1 MRTTLAAAAPSLDC
15 SAARPFKSLIRNPL
29 GQFLLVAVVASGL
42 AFAGGAPDGNAQKNP
57 DQDKTVGQGPSAA
70 HATIDSALPS
80 YVAAQGVSGQLRS
93 AGSDTMNN
101 LVTEWFTQFK
111 KFYPN
116 VKDSV
121 EGKGSRTAPNALI
134 DGLTEFGAMSRPMKS
149 DEVDRFEKKFGYK
162 PTELRVA
169 IDCLAVFVHKDAPI
183 KELSLSQVRQL
194 FSVDGKNMTWADLGV
209 TDPAWATKPVAL
221 YGRNTASGTA
231 DFFRQTALNGRDFKP
246 TVVELPGSPA
256 VVQALA
262 TDRFGIGYSGV
273 GFRTADVKP
282 VGIKATDQDAAVSPT
297 QEAAYD
303 GTYALARPLL
313 MYVNHRAGTDLD
325 PLRAEFIRFVFSR
338 QGQEAV
344 VKVGEIP
351 VPAEIAREELA
362 KVGIKPT
369 F

>member
-1 MRTTLAAAAPSLDC
+1 MRPTATASSFRDRTALS
-15 SAARPFKSLIRNPL
+15 PFKSLMQRPFAPIL
-29 GQFLLVAVVASGL
+29 AAVVAASSLAMAAVAPEGQPKDTPEKDKASGH
-42 AFAGGAPDGNAQKNP
+42 GGNA
-57 DQDKTVGQGPSAA
+57 VHGS
-70 HATIDSALPS
+70 IDTALPS
-80 YVAAQGVSGQLRS
+80 YVAAQGVAGQLRS

-116 VKDSV
+116 IKDSV

-134 DGLTEFGAMSRPMKS
+134 DGLAEFGAMSRPMKS
-149 DEVDRFEKKFGYK
+149 DELDRFEKKFGYK

-183 KELSLSQVRQL
+183 TELSLTQVRQL

-209 TDPAWATKPVAL
+209 TDAAWASKPIAL

-231 DFFRQTALNGRDFKP
+231 DFFRQVALSGRDFKP

-282 VGIKATDQDAAVSPT
+282 VSIKAADGDAAVAPT

-313 MYVNHRAGTDLD
+313 LYVNHRAGTELD
-325 PLRAEFIRFVFSR
+325 PLRAEFLRFVFSR

-344 VKVGEIP
+344 IKVGEIP

-362 KVGIKPT
+362 KVGIKAS